1 MRGSD
6 LKTQLLQDIIRAAEK
21 YQSNLCN
28 KVFLYVQGKRT
39 MEVQFTAANFLHLT
53 GVKTHRSPRSFYRAA
68 INHQLSKGD
77 FYWKDSMSLYNISR
91 KLAFLQNCEQF
102 QQADMCSIKNFQT
115 KTAAYPFAYSN
126 RQFAIGIGI
135 DSYVNGDQ
143 NRPICYPQTLRYCTG
158 PLLDRICSSG
168 HHIDFILS
176 REKSEPK
183 YSHIC
188 MAAAN
193 LKFPRSLSSLV
204 EKETFKTLRKGQDKN
219 QSR

>member
-1 MRGSD
+1 MRKSN
-6 LKTQLLQDIIRAAEK
+6 LKTQMLHDIIQAAEK
-21 YQSNLCN
+21 YQATLCN
-28 KVFLYVQGKRT
+28 KVFLYIQGKRT

-53 GVKTHRSPRSFYRAA
+53 GVKTHRPPKSFYRAA
-68 INHQLSKGD
+68 VNHQLSTQD
-77 FYWKDSMSLYNISR
+77 FYWKDEMSLYNISR
-91 KLAFLQNCEQF
+91 KLSLLQNCEQF

-115 KTAAYPFAYSN
+115 KTAGYPFAYSN

-183 YSHIC
+183 YSNIC
-188 MAAAN
+188 MAATN
-193 LKFPRSLSSLV
+193 LKFPRNLSSLV
-204 EKETFKTLRKGQDKN
+204 EKETFKALRKTSAKN